1 VVGVRGFA
9 GEISIRFTDFECEV
23 NDDSKSDIFRRCDS
37 PSKLHTS
44 VSLENHPIP
53 ERRMI
58 VGIDH
63 EGTADAAACTSL
75 M

>member
-23 NDDSKSDIFRRCDS
+23 NDGSKSDIF
-37 PSKLHTS
+37 KLHTS